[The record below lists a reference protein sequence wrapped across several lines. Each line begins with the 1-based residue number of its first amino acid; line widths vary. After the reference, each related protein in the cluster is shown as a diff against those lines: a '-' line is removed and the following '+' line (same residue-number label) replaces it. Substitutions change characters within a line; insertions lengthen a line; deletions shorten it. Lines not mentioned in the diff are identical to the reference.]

1 MSHRLRRTR
10 TLLGAAALTLALVA
24 GSAAAEDFRSSL
36 PADSGGTLRVRLDH
50 GSLEVESHAE
60 PEVRV
65 DAQAPRG
72 MEFELRKS
80 GGEVELVG
88 RSGGFLGSLF
98 AQGRVRV
105 RVRVPE
111 RFSVDLVTNGGSI
124 EVDRLEG
131 SVSARTSGGSIGV
144 EGARGPVDLR
154 TSGGSIRAED
164 VAGDLEARTSG
175 GNVDARGV
183 DGSVDART
191 SGGSIELLDVRGPV
205 RAETSGGSV
214 RARFREPPEGTL
226 RTSGGN
232 VDVVIPSGAGF
243 DLEARTS
250 GGKIILEAPL
260 RLDGTQSRDR
270 VQGRLHGGGPS
281 LDLRTS
287 GGNIRIRAN

>member
-1 MSHRLRRTR
+1 MSHMRRPAR
-10 TLLGAAALTLALVA
+10 VLLGAVALTLVLSTGPA
-24 GSAAAEDFRSSL
+24 SAEDFRSSV
-36 PADSGGTLRVRLDH
+36 PTDPGGTLRVQLDR

-72 MEFELRKS
+72 MEFELRES
-80 GGEVELVG
+80 DGEVELVG
-88 RSGGFLGSLF
+88 RSRGFLNSLF
-98 AQGRVRV
+98 AGGRVRV

-111 RFSVDLVTNGGSI
+111 RFSVDLTTNGGSI
-124 EVDRLEG
+124 EVERLEG

-144 EGARGPVDLR
+144 EGAHGPVDLR

-164 VAGDLEARTSG
+164 VVGDLEARTSG

-183 DGSVDART
+183 KGRVEART
-191 SGGSIELLDVRGPV
+191 SGGSIELLDVHGPV

-214 RARFREPPEGTL
+214 RARFRGPPEGTL

-232 VDVVIPSGAGF
+232 VDVILPSGAGV
-243 DLEARTS
+243 DLEAHTS
-250 GGKIILEAPL
+250 GGSITLEAPL
-260 RLDGTQSRDR
+260 RLDGSQSRDR
-270 VQGRLHGGGPS
+270 VQGRLQGGGPS

-287 GGNIRIRAN
+287 GGNIRIRAD